1 MGKPGKAK
9 SAKKSTT
16 SGKEKEHPPVGK
28 NPEESL
34 VLEPDLDEM
43 PLPVGSPE
51 RLPREHSVLRV
62 KARQEQA
69 DRPRCMT
76 GQPKAEEPGVLDH
89 QMVCLS
95 GSNSL
100 DFQQGLVSQLG
111 NAAGGEG
118 DVLLGRLNAMLA
130 AATGIRPK
138 DEIEGML
145 AAQISAVH
153 ELAMRGLAGVSRN
166 EGKENWYP
174 LYVGQA
180 TRLLRTFAVLVEA
193 LKRYRSRGEQKVIVE
208 HVHVN
213 AGGQAIVG
221 HVEGGGRG
229 QE

>member
-9 SAKKSTT
+9 SAKETAG
-16 SGKEKEHPPVGK
+16 SGKEKDHPPVGK

-34 VLEPDLDEM
+34 VREPNPDEM

-51 RLPREHSVLRV
+51 RPPQEHSVLRI
-62 KARQEQA
+62 KDCQKQA
-69 DRPRCMT
+69 DRPGHMMC
-76 GQPKAEEPGVLDH
+76 QPEAEEPEVLER
-89 QMVCLS
+89 QLARVS

-193 LKRYRSRGEQKVIVE
+193 LKKYRSRGEQKVIVE